1 MTILRILF
9 FILPICL
16 SNLTYA
22 SSRIKDITSVE
33 GIRENILVGYG
44 LIVGLNGT
52 GDNMKNSAFTQQGL
66 TDFLEKLGVNIQGTN
81 LKTKNIA
88 AVTVTV
94 NLPAFAR
101 QGSKLDVKVSAIGD
115 AKSLRGGIL
124 LATPLLGSDGNVYAV
139 AQGSVSMA
147 NFEGASALVK
157 TKSQA
162 LETTGIINNGAI
174 VENEIDFQLSSLKQ
188 IKLAL
193 NTPDMTTAKLIAEII
208 NNEITGNVAVALDP
222 GTVRLTIPSYQKA
235 NIVEFLATIEQ
246 LQITTDR
253 KAKIII
259 DEATGTIVMGD
270 NVKISPVA
278 IAQGNLIINIGG
290 NQNAV
295 VNDAQRGSGMVT
307 IGKDNISLNELVA
320 SLNQLGV
327 WPRDIITILQNI
339 KAAGALQA
347 EIEMR

>member
-1 MTILRILF
+1 
-9 FILPICL
+9 
-16 SNLTYA
+16 
-22 SSRIKDITSVE
+22 
-33 GIRENILVGYG
+33 
-44 LIVGLNGT
+44 LIVGLNGS

-115 AKSLRGGIL
+115 AKSLRGGML

-139 AQGSVSMA
+139 AQGPVSMA
-147 NFEGASALVK
+147 GFEGASALVK

-162 LETTGIINNGAI
+162 SETTGTINNGAI
-174 VENEIDFQLSSLKQ
+174 VENEIDFQLSTLKQ

-193 NTPDMTTAKLIAEII
+193 NTPDMTTARLIAEAI
-208 NNEITGNVAVALDP
+208 NDKISGNVALALDP
-222 GTVRLTIPSYQKA
+222 GTVRLTVPNYQKDT
-235 NIVEFLATIEQ
+235 IVAFLADIEQ
-246 LQITTDR
+246 IKITSDR
-253 KAKIII
+253 KAKIVI

-290 NQNAV
+290 NQNTIV
-295 VNDAQRGSGMVT
+295 DDAQRGSGLVS
-307 IGKDNISLNELVA
+307 IGKENISLSELVA

-347 EIEMR
+347 EIETR